1 MKFAALP
8 QKLLTLIEASKYV
21 HIATCGNDG
30 APSVSLM
37 NYIYVAPSVT
47 YGSSTA
53 NDYIIF
59 AMSES
64 SDKFMNILTNPTVSM
79 LFHDWVAANNLS
91 IRKHDIN
98 NSHSADAQSKRLAN
112 LLDELDDAEL
122 NQISA
127 TIQGEAELIN
137 PLGPESKYYKGLL
150 LHANP
155 DADVFIEGSDTVLVK
170 VRMLGAKV
178 VDSDNHIITYGSMNS
193 GA

>member
-1 MKFAALP
+1 MKFEALP
-8 QKLLTLIEASKYV
+8 KKLLVLIEASKYV
-21 HIATCGNDG
+21 HIATCGNDA

-37 NYIYVAPSVT
+37 NYIYVAPDVT
-47 YGSSTA
+47 YGFRTD

-59 AMSES
+59 AMSENT
-64 SDKFMNILTNPTVSM
+64 DKFMNILTNPTVSM

-98 NSHSADAQSKRLAN
+98 NSDMSATQCQRLSN
-112 LLDELDDAEL
+112 MLEELDDVEL

-127 TIQGEAELIN
+127 TIQGAAEFVN

-155 DADVFIEGSDTVLVK
+155 DADVFINGSDTVLVK

-178 VDSDNHIITYGSMNS
+178 VDSDNNTITYGSMSNGS
-193 GA
+193 